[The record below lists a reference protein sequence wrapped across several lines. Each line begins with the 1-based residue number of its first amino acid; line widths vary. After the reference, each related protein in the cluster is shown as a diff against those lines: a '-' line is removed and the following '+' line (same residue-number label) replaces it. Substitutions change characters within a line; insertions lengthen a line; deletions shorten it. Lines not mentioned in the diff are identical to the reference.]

1 MTIYSGKDL
10 YKIKEGD
17 IVRVTYESGNQSIFR
32 ITEVGHNH
40 QSIKGHNLNQYGQF
54 GEGEEIGSLCRFA
67 SVEIIETKEQNE
79 AKNKRT
85 AINKKQ
91 REQIYNKYN
100 GRCAYCGQKIEY
112 KNMQVD
118 HIKAKYLGGED
129 KIENYVPACKAC
141 NFYKSTLDIKAFKK
155 LIETIPARLNNI
167 FIFRLAVKYGLIE
180 IKDKEVKFL
189 ITEE

>member
-17 IVRVTYESGNQSIFR
+17 IVRVTYESGNQSAFR
-32 ITEVGHNH
+32 ITEVGLNH